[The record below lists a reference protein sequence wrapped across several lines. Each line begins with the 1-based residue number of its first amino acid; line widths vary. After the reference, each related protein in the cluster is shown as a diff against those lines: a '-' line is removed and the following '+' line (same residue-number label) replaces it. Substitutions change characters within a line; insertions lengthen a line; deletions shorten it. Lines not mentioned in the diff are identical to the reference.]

1 MTTNVFSI
9 ISSHKIMACDSRWS
23 YETDKFLYY
32 IDDSGYD
39 KIIFN
44 GVIAAVFAGK
54 ANVIELFKKWI
65 SSGCNKDT
73 MPNPNGISI
82 IAYNTLTD
90 KLFTRNHSFT
100 YPSDKNPQVFRF
112 WCI

>member
-9 ISSHKIMACDSRWS
+9 IPSHKIMACDSRWS

-39 KIIFN
+39 KIIYN
-44 GVIAAVFAGK
+44 GVIVAVFAGK

-65 SSGCNKDT
+65 NC
-73 MPNPNGISI
+73 
-82 IAYNTLTD
+82 L
-90 KLFTRNHSFT
+90 
-100 YPSDKNPQVFRF
+100 
-112 WCI
+112 